1 MKIAICGSM
10 AFAQEML
17 DVKVS
22 LERNGHKVILP
33 EGAEEYTKGKLKKI
47 AGKRGAL
54 EGAKRKI
61 NNNLIKKHYYKIQK
75 SDAILVINKE
85 KNGIKNYIGGNS
97 FLEMGFAHILN
108 KKIYVLNGLPKDLLV
123 FYQEIVAMK
132 PIILSGKLDKIK

>member
-22 LERNGHKVILP
+22 LEKNSHKVILP
-33 EGAEEYTKGKLKKI
+33 EGTEEYTKGKLKKI
-47 AGKRGAL
+47 ASKRGSL

-61 NNNLIKKHYYKIQK
+61 NNNLIKKHYYKIQE

-97 FLEMGFAHILN
+97 FLEMGFAYILN
-108 KKIYVLNGLPKDLLV
+108 KKIYVLNQLPKNLL
-123 FYQEIVAMK
+123 FYQELVAMK
-132 PIILSGKLDKIK
+132 PIVLNGHLDAIK

>member
-17 DVKVS
+17 DAKMS
-22 LERNGHKVILP
+22 LEKNGHKTILP
-33 EGAEEYTKGKLKKI
+33 EGTEKYTKGKLKKL
-47 AGKRGAL
+47 AGKKGAL

-61 NNNLIKKHYYKIQK
+61 NNNLIKKHYYKIQE
-75 SDAILVINKE
+75 SDAILVINGE

-97 FLEMGFAHILN
+97 FLEMGFAYILN
-108 KKIYVLNGLPKDLLV
+108 KKIYVLNQLPKDLFV

-132 PIILSGKLDKIK
+132 PIVLNGKLNSIK

>member
-17 DVKVS
+17 DAKAS
-22 LERNGHKVILP
+22 LEENGHRIILP
-33 EGAEEYTKGKLKKI
+33 EGAEKYTKGKLKKL

-61 NNNLIKKHYYKIQK
+61 NNNLIKRHYYKIQK

-97 FLEMGFAHILN
+97 FLEMGYAYILN
-108 KKIYVLNGLPKDLLV
+108 KKIYVLNKLPKDLLII
-123 FYQEIVAMK
+123 YQELVAMK
-132 PIILSGKLDKIK
+132 PIILNGNLNAIK

>member
-22 LERNGHKVILP
+22 LERNSHKVILP
-33 EGAEEYTKGKLKKI
+33 EGTEEYAKGKLKKI
-47 AGKRGAL
+47 ASKRGSL

-61 NNNLIKKHYYKIQK
+61 NNNLIKKHYYKIQE

-97 FLEMGFAHILN
+97 FLEMGFAYILN
-108 KKIYVLNGLPKDLLV
+108 KKIYVLNQLPKNLL
-123 FYQEIVAMK
+123 FYQELVAMK
-132 PIILSGKLDKIK
+132 PIVLNGHLDAIK

>member
-22 LERNGHKVILP
+22 LERNSHKVILP
-33 EGAEEYTKGKLKKI
+33 EGAEEYAKGKLKKI
-47 AGKRGAL
+47 ASKRGSL

-61 NNNLIKKHYYKIQK
+61 NSNLIKKHYYKIQE
-75 SDAILVINKE
+75 SDVILVINKE

-97 FLEMGFAHILN
+97 FLEMGFAYILN
-108 KKIYVLNGLPKDLLV
+108 KKIYVLNQLPKNLL
-123 FYQEIVAMK
+123 FYQELVAMK
-132 PIILSGKLDKIK
+132 PIVLNGHLDAIK